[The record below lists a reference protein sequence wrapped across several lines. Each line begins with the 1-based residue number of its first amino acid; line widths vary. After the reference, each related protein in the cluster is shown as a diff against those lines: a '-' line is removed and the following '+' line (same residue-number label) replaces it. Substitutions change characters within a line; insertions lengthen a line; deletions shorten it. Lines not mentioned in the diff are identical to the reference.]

1 MRIEIGNEGRFLM
14 WPRLIVGAGVVLT
27 CLTLAGENA
36 RAGTWVTDDKSGCQ
50 VWDPNPQIDEA
61 VIWSGVCANGRAEG
75 PGSAQWL
82 KGKTVMET
90 DKGEWRDGK
99 QAGKGVQ
106 TWSTGSYEGDLSGG
120 EPNGHGVLTLQ
131 KLRYEGE
138 FRDGKPN
145 GAGIL
150 TEGSETVRGTWKD
163 GCLQGGL
170 RKASIGIPLS
180 ACR

>member
-1 MRIEIGNEGRFLM
+1 MRTETGSEGGSRCAR
-14 WPRLIVGAGVVLT
+14 RLFGIVAVLFVCMIFT
-27 CLTLAGENA
+27 GEAA
-36 RAGTWVTDDKSGCQ
+36 RAGMWVTDDSSKCQ

-61 VIWSGVCANGRAEG
+61 VVWSGACANGRAEG
-75 PGSAQWL
+75 AGSAQWL
-82 KGKTVMET
+82 KGRTVTET

-99 QAGKGVQ
+99 QSGKGVQ
-106 TWSTGSYEGDLSGG
+106 TWSTGSYEGALSGG
-120 EPNGHGVLTLQ
+120 EPNGQGVLTLQ

-145 GAGIL
+145 GAGTL
-150 TEGSETVRGTWKD
+150 TQGSETVRGTWKD
-163 GCLQGGL
+163 GCLQGGP

>member
-1 MRIEIGNEGRFLM
+1 MRS
-14 WPRLIVGAGVVLT
+14 RLIGMVAVLLA
-27 CLTLAGENA
+27 CLIFTGKA
-36 RAGTWVTDDKSGCQ
+36 RAGTWVTDDKSKCQ

-61 VIWSGVCANGRAEG
+61 VIWSGACASGRAEG

-82 KGKTVMET
+82 KGKTVTET
-90 DKGEWRDGK
+90 DTGEWRDGK
-99 QAGKGVQ
+99 QTGKGMQ

-120 EPNGHGVLTLQ
+120 EPNGQGVLTLQ

-145 GAGIL
+145 GAGTL
-150 TEGSETVRGTWKD
+150 TQGSETVRGAWKD
-163 GCLQGGL
+163 GCLQGGP

>member
-1 MRIEIGNEGRFLM
+1 MRTEIGNEGSRPMRL
-14 WPRLIVGAGVVLT
+14 RLIVSAALPLT
-27 CLTLAGENA
+27 CVIFAAGSA
-36 RAGTWVTDDKSGCQ
+36 HAGTWVADDRSGCQ

-61 VIWSGVCANGRAEG
+61 VVWSGACANSRAEG

-82 KGKTVMET
+82 KGKTVVET

-99 QAGKGVQ
+99 QTGKGVQ

-120 EPNGHGVLTLQ
+120 EPNGRGVLTLN

-145 GAGIL
+145 GAGTL
-150 TEGSETVRGTWKD
+150 TEGSETVLGTWKD
-163 GCLQGGL
+163 GCLQGGP